1 MVDVHLIYM
10 YMYMLSWYI
19 SLLQN
24 VSHWNWIPGENVIL
38 KGACVYIRVKRKD
51 PVVIFGVCVHMSA
64 LDRDSN
70 LPVLSISSREYAHCV

>member
-1 MVDVHLIYM
+1 M
-10 YMYMLSWYI
+10 
-19 SLLQN
+19 
-24 VSHWNWIPGENVIL
+24 
-38 KGACVYIRVKRKD
+38 YIRVKRKD